1 MKTNSGTVTDTRRG
15 RAVTATVLIGML
27 VLAGCDAAQPAG
39 GGGQSPGS
47 PGSVADGT
55 AAAPVTE
62 LAVDRSFW
70 HSGFKVTLGTARLL
84 LPEPVVTI
92 EATFQN
98 LNTDHVYSDR
108 EPPDPMVLEVG
119 GRAYPEP
126 ARDQQDLPDVPLGL
140 SLPGTIAFQADD
152 QFSLAEAVLVVGAP
166 DVRQAV
172 VPLGRP
178 DGLVSLEPRS
188 VTVGGRVDTGADS
201 NLYLTVADGQVR
213 ADDPGQWAQ
222 APAGQEYLRL
232 RFSAT
237 NDGPGRLTILLGDA
251 LTLELPDGV
260 TAGHESGCGN
270 PQVSPDPH
278 STVTDGEVC
287 FLVPAPATGEYTLI
301 ANGYQEGA
309 LPFSID

>member
-1 MKTNSGTVTDTRRG
+1 MTTNSGNVMDTQWV

-27 VLAGCDAAQPAG
+27 VLAGCDAEQPAG
-39 GGGQSPGS
+39 GESPGG
-47 PGSVADGT
+47 PGPAADGT
-55 AAAPVTE
+55 GAAPVTE

-84 LPEPVVTI
+84 PEPIVTI

-108 EPPDPMVLEVG
+108 EPPEPMVLEVG

-126 ARDQQDLPDVPLGL
+126 ARDQQDLPAVPLGL
-140 SLPGTIAFQADD
+140 SLPGTIAFKVDGEV
-152 QFSLAEAVLVVGAP
+152 SLPEAVLTIGAP

-188 VTVGGRVDTGADS
+188 VTVSGRVDTGADS
-201 NLYLTVADGQVR
+201 NLDLTVADGQVR

-222 APAGQEYLRL
+222 APAGREYLRL

-251 LTLELPDGV
+251 LTLELPGGATV
-260 TAGHESGCGN
+260 GHESGCGN
-270 PQVSPDPH
+270 PQVAPDPYA
-278 STVTDGEVC
+278 TVTDGEVC
-287 FLVPAPATGEYTLI
+287 FLVPAPATGEYALI
-301 ANGYQEGA
+301 ANGYREGA